1 MMFLMIGGRKDTPD
15 DYKRTLDICDE
26 LQVMAHPM
34 QVTPFPGTDLYD
46 DYKPYLIPE
55 RGWEYY
61 NGNRVVFTHDDPRMS
76 VENREK
82 ALFWLRAEA
91 FSNARI
97 FKRLWS
103 IGLKGFPMTH
113 VTSAMIQIPM
123 GRAFREIREGNPY
136 V

>member
-1 MMFLMIGGRKDTPD
+1 
-15 DYKRTLDICDE
+15 
-26 LQVMAHPM
+26 
-34 QVTPFPGTDLYD
+34 
-46 DYKPYLIPE
+46 
-55 RGWEYY
+55 
-61 NGNRVVFTHDDPRMS
+61 MS

-91 FSNARI
+91 FSNKRI
-97 FKRLWS
+97 MKRLWS
-103 IGLKGFPMTH
+103 LRFKGFPMTH